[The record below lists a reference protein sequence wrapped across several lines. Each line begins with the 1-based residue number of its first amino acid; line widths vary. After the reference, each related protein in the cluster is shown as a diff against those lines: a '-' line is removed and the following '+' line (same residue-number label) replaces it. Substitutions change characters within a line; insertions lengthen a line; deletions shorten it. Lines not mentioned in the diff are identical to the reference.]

1 MSMEQC
7 KRVKGGGTIFE
18 RVKKEDLFDDV
29 TSEQRT
35 EGVRE

>member
-1 MSMEQC
+1 MEQC

-18 RVKKEDLFDDV
+18 RVKKQDLFDNV